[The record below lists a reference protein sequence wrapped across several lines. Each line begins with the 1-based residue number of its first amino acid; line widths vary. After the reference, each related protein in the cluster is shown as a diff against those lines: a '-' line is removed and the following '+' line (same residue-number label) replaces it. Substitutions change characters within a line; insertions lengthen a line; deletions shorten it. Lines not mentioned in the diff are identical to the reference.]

1 MYHTHRTSNV
11 LLSSCATFNSNGDG
25 LRASSPVTKAPSTRL
40 CGDRG
45 TWTRVAEGL
54 WSSGT
59 VLHAPCGSPAAAKPG
74 VALNLGSTPDHPSYP
89 ESQQGVHTAGIGS
102 ATARSIRFGPPSHR
116 PPILCLHQGRLM
128 TGHGT
133 NQRLASTF
141 PSLPGRGILR
151 SRSFFRPSRERKG
164 GKGNPQIQLDDPLGQ
179 LMKQPPALR
188 LVDCHAAS
196 WKV

>member
-102 ATARSIRFGPPSHR
+102 ATARSIHPFRAA
-116 PPILCLHQGRLM
+116 
-128 TGHGT
+128 
-133 NQRLASTF
+133 LA
-141 PSLPGRGILR
+141 
-151 SRSFFRPSRERKG
+151 
-164 GKGNPQIQLDDPLGQ
+164 
-179 LMKQPPALR
+179 PPANSMS
-188 LVDCHAAS
+188 AS
-196 WKV
+196 RQIDDRPRHQPTSCFYVSFTPGPRDFALAFILPPFQREERGEGEPSDTAG